1 VGPVNCSEGVPATSQ
16 LPRLTGAQYDA
27 TVFDLFGLASQ
38 PSQLLAPD
46 SVGSVDQRAWN
57 GYKAAAEAVSAQ
69 VMADP
74 TARAK
79 AIPCDPVA
87 NEAGCVKQMIETL
100 GQRTFRRPLTAAE
113 VTRFETI
120 YSKRAEVTEAGTFD
134 QVAELIVRSFLISP
148 SFLTRA
154 ETTPATPGTS
164 AALNGYEVASRL
176 SFMLWGSMPDDALL
190 AAAAGGALA
199 TPAGILEQ
207 ANRLLADPKART
219 RVGSFHERYARMGT
233 GTRWAAIQRD
243 PGLYPLFAESMVPV
257 LSDETRRI
265 FDFITFEQRGTF
277 SDLLTTP
284 VAFVNKALA
293 PIYGLDPA
301 AYGDALTQVNL
312 DPATRSG
319 VFTRAGF
326 LTAYALYNRPSA
338 ILRGAFLQKEVLCT
352 ELGSPPANAES
363 TPLPTAGLATNRERT
378 DAQTASGE
386 CAGCHHNYINP
397 TGFAMEAYDAI
408 GAFQTTEKDTGAQI
422 TTVSTVPVGHT
433 LVDVTGPVDLMKA
446 IAASPEAKA
455 CYAKHWV
462 EFAYER
468 PLAEEDRCTVE
479 NMAAK
484 LTQADYKVI
493 NLVADL
499 TQSQSFRNR
508 ATEVTQ

>member
-1 VGPVNCSEGVPATSQ
+1 
-16 LPRLTGAQYDA
+16 
-27 TVFDLFGLASQ
+27 
-38 PSQLLAPD
+38 
-46 SVGSVDQRAWN
+46 
-57 GYKAAAEAVSAQ
+57 
-69 VMADP
+69 
-74 TARAK
+74 
-79 AIPCDPVA
+79 
-87 NEAGCVKQMIETL
+87 
-100 GQRTFRRPLTAAE
+100 
-113 VTRFETI
+113 
-120 YSKRAEVTEAGTFD
+120 
-134 QVAELIVRSFLISP
+134 
-148 SFLTRA
+148 
-154 ETTPATPGTS
+154 
-164 AALNGYEVASRL
+164 
-176 SFMLWGSMPDDALL
+176 
-190 AAAAGGALA
+190 
-199 TPAGILEQ
+199 
-207 ANRLLADPKART
+207 
-219 RVGSFHERYARMGT
+219 
-233 GTRWAAIQRD
+233 
-243 PGLYPLFAESMVPV
+243 
-257 LSDETRRI
+257 
-265 FDFITFEQRGTF
+265 
-277 SDLLTTP
+277 
-284 VAFVNKALA
+284 
-293 PIYGLDPA
+293 
-301 AYGDALTQVNL
+301 VNL

-422 TTVSTVPVGHT
+422 TTVSTVPVGQT